1 MWGTYYYSRNDYIY
15 NLRISFQN
23 ITIFFKITCINYTN
37 KNKSLGNGVSDAII
51 LHLIEELIEIFKS
64 IKNAYTIISRIANI
78 TPVMTSRTL
87 DSITGAKRVIIKC
100 ENFQRTGS
108 FKFRGAWN
116 CISHIPIVERE
127 RGVIAHSSGN
137 FAQAVAL
144 VASILQIKATI
155 VMPNNATPSKIQA
168 TKGYGAEVVLC
179 GNNPE
184 DRAKKAEELIQKYNY
199 KLVHPF
205 DDNSVIVGA
214 GTTAYELMNTIN
226 PIDLLFVPIGGGG
239 LISGCSIAAKGIDPR
254 VKVIGVEPKN
264 ADDAFRSLQLGKR
277 VPVENPNTI
286 ADGLRTSVGEIT
298 FPIIQENVDKIITVT
313 EEQIIDAMR
322 FYWERMKLIV
332 EPSGAV
338 SLAGLLSGNIDPSF
352 IKNRRIG
359 IIISGGNID
368 LEDFFATLK
377 QKVV

>member
-1 MWGTYYYSRNDYIY
+1 MI
-15 NLRISFQN
+15 
-23 ITIFFKITCINYTN
+23 K
-37 KNKSLGNGVSDAII
+37 
-51 LHLIEELIEIFKS
+51 IFKS
-64 IKNAYTIISRIANI
+64 IKNAYTVVSRIANI

-87 DSITGAKRVIIKC
+87 DSITGAKRVIVKC

-116 CISHIPIVERE
+116 CISHIPVVERE
-127 RGVIAHSSGN
+127 RGIIAHSSGN

-144 VASILQIKATI
+144 VATILQIKATI

-179 GNNPE
+179 GNDPG
-184 DRAKKAEELIQKYNY
+184 DRAKKAEELIHEYNY

-214 GTTAYELMNTIN
+214 GTTAYELMNSID

-254 VKVIGVEPKN
+254 TKVIGVEPKN
-264 ADDAFRSLQLGKR
+264 ADDAFRSFQLGKR

-286 ADGLRTSVGEIT
+286 ADGLRTSVGELT

-338 SLAGLLSGNIDPSF
+338 SLAGLLSSNIDPSF
-352 IKNRRIG
+352 IKDRRIG

-368 LEDFFATLK
+368 LADFFATLK
-377 QKVV
+377 QKIV